1 MDKHTYTSRD
11 LVERLRPTHLIPA
24 DWLKA
29 MAEAADRI
37 EQLEAENA
45 RLREALQWYAKDYDY
60 ENKSSQWDGGCI
72 ARQALGDK
80 TND

>member
-1 MDKHTYTSRD
+1 MLSLSDINRLTNSRD
-11 LVERLRPTHLIPA
+11 GYGFA
-24 DWLKA
+24 DH
-29 MAEAADRI
+29 I

-60 ENKSSQWDGGCI
+60 EHKSSQWDGGCI